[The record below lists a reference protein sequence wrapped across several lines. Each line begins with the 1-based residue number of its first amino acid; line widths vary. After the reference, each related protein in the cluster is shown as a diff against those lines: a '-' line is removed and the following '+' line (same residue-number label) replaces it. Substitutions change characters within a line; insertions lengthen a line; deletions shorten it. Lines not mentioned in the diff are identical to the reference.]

1 MRKLRSNVYL
11 ETRYPGVALGAVAS
25 DDGLLLV
32 DAPLRGDDAR
42 EWLAQLGSV
51 GRPRYLALLD
61 HHPDRALGAR
71 GLDLPVV
78 AQEATLREMRG
89 WPDAFKGSNRPIG
102 GEADRLKRI
111 TGVGRAVPEL
121 GFSEEMQL
129 QLGERQIL
137 LQHRPGP
144 TSGSMWVVL
153 PEAAIAF
160 IGDTVTV
167 AEPPY
172 LGDAQLEDWLIQLEE
187 LRGSAFRSFLL
198 IAGRDGV
205 IEREDLND
213 MARFLRR
220 VLHRI
225 HRPRAGRS
233 PAEAAARVAS
243 EFMRGLSLPPV
254 RRDLVRLRLQ
264 TGLTALFR
272 RAIPGGT

>member
-1 MRKLRSNVYL
+1 MRKLRSNAFL
-11 ETRYPGVALGAVAS
+11 ETRYPGVALGAVGS
-25 DDGLLLV
+25 DDGVLLV

-78 AQEATLREMRG
+78 AQEGTLREMRT
-89 WPDAFKGSNRPIG
+89 WPDTFKGSAHPIG

-121 GFSEEMQL
+121 GFSEEL
-129 QLGERQIL
+129 YLRLGSRQVV

-144 TSGSMWVVL
+144 TAGSMWVVL
-153 PEAAIAF
+153 PEAEIAF

-172 LGDAQLEDWLIQLEE
+172 LGEAELEE
-187 LRGSAFRSFLL
+187 WLQQLQQLRDGDFRSFLL
-198 IAGRDGV
+198 IGGRDGLL
-205 IEREDLND
+205 EREHLNY
-213 MARFLRR
+213 MVRFLRR
-220 VLHRI
+220 VLHRVEGL
-225 HRPRAGRS
+225 HAGRS
-233 PAEAAARVAS
+233 PAEAASRATS
-243 EFMRGLSLPPV
+243 EFMRGLSLPPT

-264 TGLTALFR
+264 TGFTALFR
-272 RAIPGGT
+272 RMLPGGT